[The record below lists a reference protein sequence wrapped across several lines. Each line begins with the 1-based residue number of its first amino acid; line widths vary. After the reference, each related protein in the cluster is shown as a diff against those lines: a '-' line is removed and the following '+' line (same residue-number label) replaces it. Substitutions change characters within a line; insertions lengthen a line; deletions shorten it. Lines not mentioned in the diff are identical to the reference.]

1 MGSRREAVIIGAGKM
16 GRGFCAEILASAGC
30 HLTFVDSDEKRVER
44 LRNSG
49 GYTIYK
55 ARRTY
60 FETVSIESFDALPLS
75 AEGELSR
82 FDRAP
87 GRAGDAGGAVPAAGK
102 RRVAAERVH
111 RAQSDGNAG
120 RAAGHTALHQPDG
133 SQAALTKF
141 FENMLGGT
149 ALEYMHTHVGIV
161 ETVAICMCPELPDSL
176 AERDPAGRAD
186 QRLS

>member
-75 AEGELSR
+75 AEGELSDLIAR
-82 FDRAP
+82 R
-87 GRAGDAGGAVPAAGK
+87 GVLVMLAVPFQQLES
-102 RRVAAERVH
+102 VASLLSVCIARK
-111 RAQSDGNAG
+111 A
-120 RAAGHTALHQPDG
+120 
-133 SQAALTKF
+133 
-141 FENMLGGT
+141 M
-149 ALEYMHTHVGIV
+149 
-161 ETVAICMCPELPDSL
+161 ETPEP
-176 AERDPAGRAD
+176 
-186 QRLS
+186 